1 MPTESAIV
9 FMRASGSRAMQSST
23 WVWFV
28 TNRHGFCSALD
39 KGDICIV
46 SFLSSVTFAQG
57 NRRMTNPFESQS
69 VSSKARGDG
78 RPVRSELLREVNDRI
93 REVSREAGVSNLEFV
108 CECGGGDCVAMVELT
123 NGEYDGI
130 RKMTKLVLAPDHVS
144 A

>member
-1 MPTESAIV
+1 
-9 FMRASGSRAMQSST
+9 
-23 WVWFV
+23 
-28 TNRHGFCSALD
+28 
-39 KGDICIV
+39 
-46 SFLSSVTFAQG
+46 
-57 NRRMTNPFESQS
+57 MTNPFESQS